1 VAMVL
6 MLVHQEPWFIV
17 TYSANLI
24 TDVLGVLSS
33 LPFGTVEEEHSWVLM
48 FSPDFGVGIAVMV
61 AYAIVGF
68 VTGMAMGIRRED

>member
-1 VAMVL
+1 
-6 MLVHQEPWFIV
+6 
-17 TYSANLI
+17 
-24 TDVLGVLSS
+24 
-33 LPFGTVEEEHSWVLM
+33 M

>member
-1 VAMVL
+1 MVL

-33 LPFGTVEEEHSWVLM
+33 LPFGPGEEEHAWVLM